1 MNPLYK
7 QYTDGFQ
14 QNETMMQQSQLD
26 PATKN
31 LIEQA
36 RMKMRQITNPQQYVL
51 NAFRGI
57 PAEIQNN
64 PDQILQYLMQ
74 NNMLTPVQR
83 AAISLSQNGF
93 RL

>member
-7 QYTDGFQ
+7 QYSEGFQ
-14 QNETMMQQSQLD
+14 QAAQRPNID
-26 PATKN
+26 PATQS

-36 RMKMRQITNPQQYVL
+36 RMKMRQITNPQQYIL
-51 NAFRGI
+51 NAFQGI

-74 NNMLTPVQR
+74 NNRLSPIQM
-83 AAISLSQNGF
+83 AAISLSQNGG